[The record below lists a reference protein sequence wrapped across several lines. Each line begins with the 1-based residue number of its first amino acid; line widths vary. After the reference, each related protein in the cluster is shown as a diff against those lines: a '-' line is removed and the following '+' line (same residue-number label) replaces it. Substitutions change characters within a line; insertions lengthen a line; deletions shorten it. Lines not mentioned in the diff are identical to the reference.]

1 MKSKLF
7 FTSIFNIIVLFANA
21 QNLSSQQL
29 IGKWEALN
37 ISASAKKSAALNQ
50 VLNLPFMQKS
60 LGDGVSEFSFNFI
73 DEKSVISLNSK
84 NLDSTAFI
92 RYEINNQNKSNS
104 IIKLHYPKKENEYEN
119 ENLPREEEYEVLF
132 HNSDSLII
140 RIKLKPEESLP
151 LLKLLQMYIPS
162 NEKIADDEE
171 LFMTITLKRI
181 IEVPWQKK
189 LNISDKNEQIVI
201 SANDKNVILW
211 YHKMEE
217 TNPNYKFIL
226 FYSID
231 GGIGWQNI
239 EFRLDSAYEYV
250 SSVVPVKSG
259 AFFISSR
266 SDMYFWLYTDAEP
279 KKLSSA
285 NYSEEFRNGISNI
298 NKMISKNDTIIMMLN
313 SSIWF
318 SVNGGKNWDEIEEAR
333 LDSTSY
339 FKTISLNNKAELL
352 METIHNDAEGKSKN
366 LLSISFDC
374 GKNNTPI
381 TLPVEE
387 EKQSTGN
394 ETSIGGMFSALANAF
409 SGGKVNSFLD
419 NEGNIY
425 VNHGGKIMM
434 TSDNGK
440 KWNEVALPE
449 CNQQPQNIMNM
460 MFGNAS
466 PTNIKFSNTY
476 EACSSQCG
484 LWYKKIKSNNW
495 KLARFTELDNVS
507 DENFVI
513 VDDVLIALGKE
524 NQVYTL
530 NLTDN

>member
-7 FTSIFNIIVLFANA
+7 FTSIFNIIILFANA
-21 QNLSSQQL
+21 QNLSPQQL

-37 ISASAKKSAALNQ
+37 SSASAKKSAALNQ
-50 VLNLPFMQKS
+50 ALNLPIIQNT
-60 LGDGVSEFSFNFI
+60 LGIAISGFSFNFI
-73 DEKSVISLNSK
+73 DEKSVISLNST
-84 NLDSTAFI
+84 NLDSTALI
-92 RYEINNQNKSNS
+92 RYEVNNQNTSNS
-104 IIKLHYPKKENEYEN
+104 IIKMHYPKKENEYGDEI
-119 ENLPREEEYEVLF
+119 LPREEEFEVLF

-140 RIKLKPEESLP
+140 RNKLDPEESLP
-151 LLKLLQMYIPS
+151 LLMSLQMYMPS

-171 LFMTITLKRI
+171 LFMTITLKKI
-181 IEVPWQKK
+181 IEAPWQKK
-189 LNISDKNEQIVI
+189 LNISDKNEQIAI

-211 YHKMEE
+211 YHKLEE

-231 GGIGWQNI
+231 GGLGWQNKEI
-239 EFRLDSAYEYV
+239 WLDSSYDHV
-250 SSVVPVKSG
+250 SSVVPVKNG

-285 NYSEEFRNGISNI
+285 NYSEEFRDGIGNT
-298 NKMISKNDTIIMMLN
+298 NKMVSKNDTIIMMLN

-318 SVNGGKNWDEIEEAR
+318 SINGGKNWDEIEEAR

-352 METIHNDAEGKSKN
+352 MGTIHIDAEGKSKN

-374 GKNNTPI
+374 GKNNTAI

-387 EKQSTGN
+387 KKQSTGN
-394 ETSIGGMFSALANAF
+394 EKNVVGMFSALAKTF
-409 SGGKVNSFLD
+409 LGGKANPFLD

-440 KWNEVALPE
+440 KWNEVAMPE
-449 CNQQPQNIMNM
+449 CNQQSQNIMNM

-524 NQVYTL
+524 NKVYTL
-530 NLTDN
+530 KLTDN